1 MRAVL
6 FDLDGTLVNSLPE
19 ISHGVNEALARQGKP
34 ALSDEKIAAMI
45 GRGVSVLA
53 DRVTAACAPDSPD
66 RDRLFQ
72 DIVDAW
78 AESNGRGTVLFPDAA
93 SVIAELRA
101 RGIRVGLVTNKL
113 RDLTLSF
120 LKDRGME
127 GWFDVVVAGDDCP
140 QPKPAPDMILRALSE
155 LGVSAERVRQ
165 IEKNALRKMR
175 LALEE
180 EENSL

>member
-19 ISHGVNEALARQGKP
+19 IAHGVNEALARQGKS

-78 AESNGRGTVLFPDAA
+78 AESNGRASRPDALLFEGPRDGRL
-93 SVIAELRA
+93 VRR
-101 RGIRVGLVTNKL
+101 RGG
-113 RDLTLSF
+113 
-120 LKDRGME
+120 G
-127 GWFDVVVAGDDCP
+127 G
-140 QPKPAPDMILRALSE
+140 
-155 LGVSAERVRQ
+155 
-165 IEKNALRKMR
+165 
-175 LALEE
+175 
-180 EENSL
+180 